1 MPDQSVQPAEAAP
14 RLRRALSLWDLVILG
29 IVLIQPTAP
38 MPLFGVVYDKARG
51 HVVTTILIAM
61 VAMLFTAISY
71 GRMARAY
78 PSAGSAFTYVGRE
91 IHPALGYVTGWCM
104 AMEYVMNPLICV
116 IWCAQGVIN
125 DQLLTGVLPKLPP
138 QAWIVFFAFLFTVL
152 NLCGIRT
159 TARIN
164 ETLAAIM
171 GVVILVFFVAA
182 IRYLLGHG
190 HLSPAALTEPFYN
203 PRTFS
208 LRMVF
213 TGTSL
218 ATLTYIGF
226 DGISTLSEEVEN
238 PRRNILRA
246 TVLTCLIT
254 GLLASLEVY
263 IAQLVWP
270 ASKSFPNL
278 ETAYS
283 YVAGFIGGP
292 WLFSLVNMT
301 LLIANI
307 GSGMGS
313 QLAAARL
320 LYGMGRGN
328 ALPKSFFGAID
339 PKRSI
344 PSKNVLFTGAL
355 ALLGGL
361 FLTYDFGAQMVNFGA
376 FIAFMGVNAAAL
388 MRYYVRAEE
397 KRVWSNLVPPA
408 LGFAICLLICLSLE
422 TPAKLWGGAWI
433 LAGILYGG
441 WRTRGFR
448 AGTVDFEL
456 PPEL

>member
-1 MPDQSVQPAEAAP
+1 LPDQSIQSERAAP
-14 RLRRALSLWDLVILG
+14 RLRRDLSLWNLVVLG

-38 MPLFGVVYDKARG
+38 MPLFGVVYDKAQG

-61 VAMLFTAISY
+61 VAMMFTAVSY
-71 GRMARAY
+71 GRMACAY

-91 IHPALGYVTGWCM
+91 IHPALGYVTGWSM
-104 AMEYVMNPLICV
+104 AMEYLMNPVICV
-116 IWCAQGVIN
+116 IWCAQGVVH
-125 DQLLTGVLPKLPP
+125 DRLLAGVLPKLPF
-138 QAWIVFFAFLFTVL
+138 QVWILLFAVLFTVL
-152 NLCGIRT
+152 NLRGIRT
-159 TARIN
+159 SARIN
-164 ETLAAIM
+164 ETLAVVM
-171 GVVILVFFVAA
+171 GAVILVFFVAA
-182 IRYLLGHG
+182 VRYLLGHG
-190 HLSPAALTEPFYN
+190 NIGAAALAQPFYN

-208 LRMVF
+208 LRMVL

-218 ATLTYIGF
+218 ATLTFVGF
-226 DGISTLSEEVEN
+226 DGISTLSEEVKN

-254 GLLASLEVY
+254 GLLASAQVY

-270 ASKSFPNL
+270 ASQPFPNL

-283 YVAGFIGGP
+283 SVAGFIGGP
-292 WLFSLVNMT
+292 WLFSLVNLT
-301 LLIANI
+301 LLLANI
-307 GSGMGS
+307 GSGMGT

-344 PSKNVLFTGAL
+344 PTKNVIFTGAL

-361 FLTYDFGAQMVNFGA
+361 FLTYDSGAQMVNFGA

-388 MRYYVRAEE
+388 IRYYIRAEK

-422 TPAKLWGGAWI
+422 TPAKLWGGAWVI
-433 LAGILYGG
+433 TGILYGA
-441 WRTRGFR
+441 WRTHGFR
-448 AGTVDFEL
+448 AGQVDFEV
-456 PPEL
+456 PPE